1 MVTFG
6 EITFH
11 ETEFAYLEKEDND
24 SSLFDTPYVL
34 RVHLK
39 CGLVYGLKYEDASAR
54 NWRASEICRS
64 VDNYFSK
71 GDALIEIQSTKTD
84 VKNELVKMDAQINLI
99 SYRLNDFMRKQELD
113 IEDSDGRVF
122 LKDSDSIDDLDLS
135 VRAYNC
141 LRRAGVTLIG
151 DIRQLGIKGVSSIRN
166 MGKKSLKE
174 IVEVVNVKTG
184 LQLF

>member
-1 MVTFG
+1 MITFG

-11 ETEFAYLEKEDND
+11 ETEFAYLEKEDKD
-24 SSLFDTPYVL
+24 SSLFEMPYVL
-34 RVHLK
+34 KVHLK
-39 CGLVYGLKYEDASAR
+39 CGLVYGLKYKDSSAR
-54 NWRASEICRS
+54 NCRASEICRS

-71 GDALIEIQSTKTD
+71 GDALVEIQSTKMD
-84 VKNELVKMDAQINLI
+84 VKNELVRIDSQINLI

-141 LRRAGVTLIG
+141 LRRAGVELIG
-151 DIRQLGIKGVSSIRN
+151 DIRQLGLKGVASIRN
-166 MGKKSLKE
+166 MGKKSMKE
-174 IVEVVNVKTG
+174 ISELVAERTG
-184 LQLF
+184 LPLF